1 MADRVVNLASPPPPA
16 VTRTG
21 FLPVWAANLMIAAL
35 IAALWPLNM
44 LVSDYMDPYFASV
57 LLMIG
62 LNVTLA
68 TSLNLINGVTG
79 QFSLGHAA
87 FMGIGGYVA
96 GAILYHHVKIPGT
109 DLPAQHAPMWL
120 GLVAVLLGGLVAAV
134 MGVLIGIPTLRL
146 RGDYLAI
153 ATLGFGEIVY
163 TVWSREEH
171 VGPYYTGGSSGLHNI
186 PTVANFFYVYAL
198 MILCVVA
205 VWRLVHSAKGK
216 AFLAVREDE
225 VAAAAMGVHV
235 TFYKVAAFVIGAFF
249 AGLAGALFATL
260 FKNLD
265 PQTYRFTLSI
275 DFVAMVVLGGSGS
288 ITGVILAAVL
298 LTGLSET
305 LHFLKLDQYRLI
317 IYAVILIGMML
328 LRPAGL
334 LGRRE
339 IWWSR
344 RRLAPAGMDLA
355 RGPRDT
361 GAGSQPHAP

>member
-1 MADRVVNLASPPPPA
+1 MAEQHAITLPPPP
-16 VTRTG
+16 VKTRAG
-21 FLPVWAANLMIAAL
+21 FSLPVWAVNLILTLL
-35 IAALWPLNM
+35 IAALWPLSSV
-44 LVSDYMDPYFASV
+44 LGEHMDPYFLSV

-96 GAILYHHVKIPGT
+96 AAILYHYVKIPGT
-109 DLPAQHAPMWL
+109 DIPGQFAPIWL
-120 GLVAVLLGGLVAAV
+120 GLAALLLGGVLAAA
-134 MGVLIGIPTLRL
+134 MGLLIGIPTLRL

-163 TVWSREEH
+163 TFWSRRET
-171 VGPYYTGGSSGLHNI
+171 VGPFYTGGSSGLHNI
-186 PTVANFFYVYAL
+186 PTFANFFYVYAL
-198 MILCVVA
+198 AIVCVVT

-249 AGLAGALFATL
+249 AGLAGGLFATN

-265 PQTYRFTLSI
+265 PETYRFTLSI
-275 DFVAMVVLGGSGS
+275 DIVAMVVLGGSGS

-298 LTGLSET
+298 LTGLTEV
-305 LHFLKLDQYRLI
+305 LHFMKLAD
-317 IYAVILIGMML
+317 
-328 LRPAGL
+328 
-334 LGRRE
+334 
-339 IWWSR
+339 
-344 RRLAPAGMDLA
+344 
-355 RGPRDT
+355 
-361 GAGSQPHAP
+361 